1 MPSPRLL
8 LILTSLLTLLIAGP
22 ASARPDHDDRG
33 QGKQGRHGKRGHQH
47 PRGDVKLQLLGIND
61 FHGNLEPPTGSGGL
75 IAEKPDLPP
84 VAAGG
89 AAFLASH
96 IRKLQAG
103 KRNSMVV
110 SAGDLIGA
118 SPLLSGLFHDEPTIE
133 AMNQIGLDLSSVGN
147 HEFDEG
153 ATELARMQRGGCHP
167 TDGCDGSQPFTGA
180 DFRFLSANVVDK
192 RTGKPFFAPYAI
204 RKFQGIRVGF
214 IGMTL
219 EGTPQIVSPAGITN
233 LEFRDEAD
241 TANRYARE
249 LRRRYG
255 VEAIV
260 VLLHEGGLPTPP
272 AGIDA
277 CNVAG
282 PIVDIVNRTS
292 QDVDAFVTGHT
303 HQAYRCNWDGRP
315 VTSASSFGRLVT
327 NIELTLSRRTRDVV
341 RSKTTADNVIVD
353 RTSVQPDAG
362 ILSLIAR
369 FSEIAKPIAGT
380 IVGQISQN
388 ITTTKDDSGE
398 NAAGNLIADAQLAD
412 TDDPARGAAVAALMN
427 PGGVRADFTVAQSS
441 AGEAPGQVTYSEAF
455 TVQPFNNSVV
465 TQTFTGAELLEVLKD
480 QWCGIGQA
488 NATVLLPS
496 AGFDYTYDQ
505 SVATDI
511 QGDDCAGAPNPV
523 TGLTIGGVAVSP
535 TAEYRITTNNFLADG
550 GDGFASLTVG
560 RDRTTLADFDIDSL
574 VRYLAPTKPPGARIG
589 PPALDRIDVVP

>member
-1 MPSPRLL
+1 MPSTKLL
-8 LILTSLLTLLIAGP
+8 LLLTALLALLIAGS
-22 ASARPDHDDRG
+22 ASARSDH
-33 QGKQGRHGKRGHQH
+33 GRSGHHHGNGHGHHH
-47 PRGDVKLQLLGIND
+47 PRGNVELQLLGIND
-61 FHGNLEPPTGSGGL
+61 FHGNLEPPTGSGGR
-75 IAEKPDLPP
+75 ITETPGATPID
-84 VAAGG
+84 AGG

-103 KRNSMVV
+103 KRNSMLV

-118 SPLLSGLFHDEPTIE
+118 SPLLSALFHDEPTIE
-133 AMNQIGLDLSSVGN
+133 AMNQIGLDLNSVGN

-167 TDGCDGSQPFTGA
+167 TDGCDGSNPFKGA
-180 DFRFLSANVVDK
+180 DFRFLSANVIDR

-219 EGTPQIVSPAGITN
+219 EGTPQIVSPAGISN
-233 LEFRDEAD
+233 LQFLDEAD

-249 LRRRYG
+249 LRRHHG

-260 VLLHEGGLPTPP
+260 VLLHEGGVAP
-272 AGIDA
+272 AALAAIDA
-277 CNVAG
+277 CNVSG

-292 QDVDAFVTGHT
+292 QDVDVFLTGHT
-303 HQAYRCNWDGRP
+303 HQPYRCNWDGRP

-327 NIELTLSRRTRDVV
+327 DIELTLSRRTRDFV
-341 RSKTTADNVIVD
+341 RSKTVADNVIAD

-369 FSEIAKPIAGT
+369 FNEVAKPIAGA
-380 IVGQISQN
+380 IVGQISQD
-388 ITTTKDDSGE
+388 ITKALDDSSE
-398 NAAGNLIADAQLAD
+398 NAAGNVIADAQLAD
-412 TDDPARGAAVAALMN
+412 TDDPLRGAAVAALMN
-427 PGGVRADFTVAQSS
+427 PGGVRADFTFAQSS

-455 TVQPFNNSVV
+455 TVQPFNNSVA

-480 QWCGIGQA
+480 QWCGVGQA

-496 AGFDYTYDQ
+496 AGLHYTYDK
-505 SVATDI
+505 SVAADI
-511 QGDDCAGAPNPV
+511 QGDDCAAAANPV
-523 TGLTIGGVAVSP
+523 TGLTIGGVAVSL
-535 TAEYRITTNNFLADG
+535 TADYRITTNNFLADG

-560 RDRTTLADFDIDSL
+560 RNRTTLADFDIDSL
-574 VRYLAPTKPPGARIG
+574 VRYLAPTKPPGASKG
-589 PPALDRIDVVP
+589 PPALNRIDVVE